1 MVVSRLRGLTALA
14 LLSPFLV
21 SCQPTGGHV
30 AAVATGHFTAGHKFP
45 VVMVTWCGEEPPRQ
59 IDLLGENQRR
69 HLVATR
75 EFGGHSLEV
84 DLSSPGEDWEI
95 LGDDG
100 GPVYR
105 MGPESEEEEY
115 LLGVGTAEAEPGE
128 ATEHDIAVLRFTT
141 GALAFDEGLYASVS
155 GEGEAEYAD
164 PEEFPPPC

>member
-1 MVVSRLRGLTALA
+1 MVVSRLRGLIALA

-45 VVMVTWCGEEPPRQ
+45 VVMVTWCGQDPPRQ
-59 IDLLGENQRR
+59 IDLLGDTQRR

-75 EFGGHSLEV
+75 EFEGRSLEV
-84 DLSSPGEDWEI
+84 DLSDPGEDWSI
-95 LGDDG
+95 VDDDG
-100 GPVYR
+100 GPIYR
-105 MGPESEEEEY
+105 MGPESPEEEY

-141 GALAFDEGLYASVS
+141 EALAAEQGLYASVS

-164 PEEFPPPC
+164 PAEFPPAC